1 LARAQN
7 GARKMAARW
16 TSPRARRGAEPKGSD
31 SRQLTVELG
40 KKRIETHFIING
52 LKGAVKLTVELGKK
66 LIEIHFVINGLK
78 DGVKLSVSDY
88 AGARLRR
95 RACR

>member
-1 LARAQN
+1 
-7 GARKMAARW
+7 MAARW
-16 TSPRARRGAEPKGSD
+16 ASLRAQRRAEAKGPD
-31 SRQLTVELG
+31 SRQ
-40 KKRIETHFIING
+40 
-52 LKGAVKLTVELGKK
+52 LTVELGKK

-78 DGVKLSVSDY
+78 DGDKLSVSDY

>member
-1 LARAQN
+1 MARAKWLPD
-7 GARKMAARW
+7 G
-16 TSPRARRGAEPKGSD
+16 PHRGLRAEPKGSD

-40 KKRIETHFIING
+40 KKLIEIHFIING

-66 LIEIHFVINGLK
+66 LIKIHFVINELK
-78 DGVKLSVSDY
+78 DGVKLSVSDH
-88 AGARLRR
+88 AVARLGQ

>member
-1 LARAQN
+1 
-7 GARKMAARW
+7 MAARW
-16 TSPRARRGAEPKGSD
+16 TSPRARRRAEPKGSD

-40 KKRIETHFIING
+40 KKLIEIHFIING

-66 LIEIHFVINGLK
+66 RIKIHFVINGLK
-78 DGVKLSVSDY
+78 DGVKLSVSNY
-88 AGARLRR
+88 AFGLCLIARLGQ